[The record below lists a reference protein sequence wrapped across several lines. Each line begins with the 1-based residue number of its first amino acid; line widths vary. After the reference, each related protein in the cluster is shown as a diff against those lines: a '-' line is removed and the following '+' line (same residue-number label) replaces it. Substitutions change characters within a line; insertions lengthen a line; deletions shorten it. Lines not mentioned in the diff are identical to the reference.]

1 MRSGTFCFIA
11 ALAATPLSCT
21 VLAGD
26 LEGRV
31 VTVDGVPQ
39 SGATVRLL
47 DTGKTAVSD
56 ARGHFHFESLPAG
69 EYALRIE
76 TDEDVEIRRVN
87 VAEDGLAHIDVVLA
101 AQLDA
106 IEVSASAFGRSALEM
121 TQPVEIING
130 DELNRLAQASIG
142 ATLSSQLGV
151 TSTYFGPASGRPVI
165 RGLTGNRV
173 RVQQDGIGSMD
184 VSALSPDHAVAIEPL
199 LIDSV
204 EIVKGPA
211 TLLYGN
217 GAFGGVI
224 NMTDS
229 RIPEESPFTPFS
241 GALELRG
248 DTAASQRSFVARFD
262 GGGERF
268 AWHADAFTR
277 TSDEVE
283 IPVPGESEILHAA
296 EGHAEASDEPFT
308 GNLPNSDVE
317 TRGGALGAS
326 WLGEDRFFG
335 VSVSAYDSRYGVPGH
350 VHEESEPAPEPAHEE
365 GVRIDLEQLRYD
377 LKGRIDNPFAGI
389 ESLKFRAGYNDYEHR
404 EIEEGSVAT
413 TFTNDAYDARLEM
426 THAPIGEWRGAFGVQ
441 LRGRDFAAI
450 GEEAYVPP
458 TTAQSV
464 GVFLVEER
472 EFDKW
477 RVEVGGR
484 IETQEQDAQGFAVE
498 SDTAFSTSAGI
509 VRQLGEAQ
517 SLGVNLT
524 RAQRMPDIE
533 ERYSEGPHLA
543 TLQYEIGDPSLHT
556 ETANNIDFTWRKA
569 GDGVNWTL
577 NLYYNRVDDFIY
589 LENTGTE
596 LDELPVAVYTQ
607 SDAVL
612 KGYEAEIVLPLL
624 EENGDALDLR
634 LFSDYTRGTLTSGG
648 NLPRIPPRRVG
659 VGLDYTA
666 TQWTA
671 GIEAIRYDEQDK
683 LAAHELPTESYTM
696 LDASVSYRIF
706 RPHADW
712 NVFLRAS
719 NLLDTEARR
728 HSSFLKD
735 LAPLPGRNFTLGIRA
750 GF

>member
-1 MRSGTFCFIA
+1 MYSRAFCF
-11 ALAATPLSCT
+11 LAAVATISLPAAAH
-21 VLAGD
+21 AGN

-31 VTVDGVPQ
+31 IAAGGQPHA
-39 SGATVRLL
+39 GATVRVLGT
-47 DTGKTAVSD
+47 DRIETSD
-56 ARGHFHFESLPAG
+56 ARGHFHFEDLPAG

-76 TDEDVEIRRVN
+76 TDSDVEVRRVN
-87 VAEDGLAHIDVVLA
+87 VAEEGLVSVDIVLA

-106 IEVSASAFGRSALEM
+106 IEVSASAFGRSALELA
-121 TQPVEIING
+121 QPVEIIG
-130 DELNRLAQASIG
+130 GEELDLLAQASIG

-184 VSALSPDHAVAIEPL
+184 VSSLSPDHAVAIEPL

-248 DTAASQRSFVARFD
+248 DTAANQRSFVARFD
-262 GGGERF
+262 GGGERY

-277 TSDEVE
+277 NSDEVE
-283 IPVPGESEILHAA
+283 IPVAA
-296 EGHAEASDEPFT
+296 ESDILRAFEGEAGAGEYSGT
-308 GNLPNSDVE
+308 LPNSDVE
-317 TRGGALGAS
+317 TRGGAIGGS
-326 WLGEDRFFG
+326 WLGESHFFG
-335 VSVSAYDSRYGVPGH
+335 MSASTYDSNYGVPGH
-350 VHEESEPAPEPAHEE
+350 VHEDEAAGASP
-365 GVRIDLEQLRYD
+365 GVRIDLEQMRYD
-377 LKGRIDNPFAGI
+377 LKGRIDNPFSGI
-389 ESLKFRAGYNDYEHR
+389 EAMKFRAGMNDYEHR
-404 EIEEGSVAT
+404 EIEDGAVAT
-413 TFTNDAYDARLEM
+413 TFINDAFDARLEM
-426 THAPIGEWRGAFGVQ
+426 THAPIAEWRGAFGVQ
-441 LRGRDFAAI
+441 LRGRDFSAT
-450 GEEAYVPP
+450 GDEAYVPP
-458 TTAQSV
+458 TESQSL

-472 EFDKW
+472 EFDQW
-477 RVEVGGR
+477 RVEAGAR
-484 IETQEQDAQGFAVE
+484 IETQEQDPQGFAGQ
-498 SDTAFSTSAGI
+498 SDTAYSASAGA

-517 SLGVNLT
+517 SLGINLT

-533 ERYSEGPHLA
+533 ERYSNGPHLA
-543 TLQYEIGDPSLHT
+543 TLQYEIGNPALGT
-556 ETANNIDFTWRKA
+556 ETANNIDLTWRKA

-589 LENTGTE
+589 LDNTGTAI
-596 LDELPVAVYTQ
+596 DGLPVAVYTQ
-607 SDAVL
+607 ADAVL

-624 EENGDALDLR
+624 EDNGDTLDFR
-634 LFSDYTRGTLTSGG
+634 LFSDYTRGTLAAGG
-648 NLPRIPPRRVG
+648 DLPRIPPLRVG
-659 VGLDYTA
+659 AGLDYT
-666 TQWTA
+666 TTKWTA

-683 LAAHELPTESYTM
+683 LAANELPTEGYTM

-706 RPHADW
+706 TPHADW

-719 NLLDTEARR
+719 NLLDEEARR

-735 LAPLPGRNFTLGIRA
+735 LAPLPGRNFTVGVRA